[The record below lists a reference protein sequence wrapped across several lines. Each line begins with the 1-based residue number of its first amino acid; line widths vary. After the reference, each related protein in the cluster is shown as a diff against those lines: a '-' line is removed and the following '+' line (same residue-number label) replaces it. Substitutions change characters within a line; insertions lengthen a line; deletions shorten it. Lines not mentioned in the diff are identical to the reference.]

1 MQSSTLRVELAEGTV
16 TRNLPADDHLANPG
30 RVVVER
36 LADVPADSLVSAAQQ
51 VIDVVAKAFK
61 PRPEGPESCVVKFG
75 LKISAEG
82 NLVVAKVGSELNL
95 EVTVTW
101 KR

>member
-1 MQSSTLRVELAEGTV
+1 
-16 TRNLPADDHLANPG
+16 
-30 RVVVER
+30 
-36 LADVPADSLVSAAQQ
+36 VSAAQH

-61 PRPEGPESCVVKFG
+61 PGPEGPESCAVKFG
-75 LKISAEG
+75 LKISGEG
-82 NLVVAKVGSELNL
+82 NVVIAKVGSELNL